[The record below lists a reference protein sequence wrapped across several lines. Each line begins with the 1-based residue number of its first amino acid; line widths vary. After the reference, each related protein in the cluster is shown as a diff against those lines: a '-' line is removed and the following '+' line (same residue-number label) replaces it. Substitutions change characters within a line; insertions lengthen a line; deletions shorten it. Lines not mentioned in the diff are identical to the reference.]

1 MGTNLNNQNNEKSIN
16 EEKQNKG
23 FLASS
28 LVTILFIL
36 IFASISVVS
45 YLPIRN
51 VYFPIEE
58 NVNNYI
64 ESQAFIYRLSRLTKS
79 LQQSIDGTNDGYDY
93 IDVRSVKYKADGTI
107 NEDLSSDGE
116 LEQPV
121 NDEKAIS
128 NDAKVIESMQK
139 VEEEKV
145 TADTVEIEENVKTTV
160 EEKSLSNMD
169 SVSDDQLADEI
180 KGSLFY
186 MKAIF
191 DENGNPKIETSL
203 GNRFNKDSFI
213 HELIYY
219 DDDLLK
225 EYANL
230 EVVYIVPQDFEE
242 YDDIF
247 TSDMKDSSVLPEH
260 GMLILAIGAIS
271 ILVLIIVAFA
281 ISYCTQNNMAIVKV
295 FNKMFLEF
303 KFIVWFGFI
312 GLCFGTGVIISNN
325 YGHYGYGL
333 TNFIYDVGPAFYII
347 GITLTFMLYLLIYL
361 SVVYI
366 KHIYH
371 NGFKKGLIENS
382 LFGSVFLYT
391 VRNSKEVFKRL
402 TSINLKEDNYGK
414 LVGIVAVNL
423 LAIWILGNS
432 GFLGFIISLAYTIFI
447 FKYLLKVLNKAK
459 ELNKASSKVAEGN
472 FNINV
477 DEDMGILSPMAKD
490 LNNIKQG
497 FSLAIEKEIKSQRM
511 KSELIS
517 NVSHDLKTPL
527 TSIINYVDLLK
538 KEDIDEQTRKEYIDI
553 LDRKSQRLNVLIED
567 LFEAS
572 KASSGNIELKLENI
586 DTIALFKQTMG
597 ELEEKINESTLDF
610 KINLPEDKVTCNLD
624 GRRMY
629 RVFENIIIN
638 ILKYSM
644 ENSRV
649 YIDAI
654 ENENEISFIFKN
666 ISAYELNFHVSEITE
681 RFTRGDESRNTEGS
695 GLGLSIA
702 KSFVELQNGKLEI
715 IIDGDLFKLVVTLP
729 KTK

>member
-1 MGTNLNNQNNEKSIN
+1 MGTNLNNQNNEKNIH
-16 EEKQNKG
+16 EEKQNKN

-51 VYFPIEE
+51 MYFPMGN
-58 NVNNYI
+58 NVGDYL
-64 ESQAFIYRLSRLTKS
+64 ESQDFVHELSHLTRS
-79 LQQSIDGTNDGYDY
+79 LQQSINGTNDGYDHRY
-93 IDVRSVKYKADGTI
+93 IDVESVKYKVNGTV
-107 NEDLSSDGE
+107 NESTNSVGE

-121 NDEKAIS
+121 NDAE
-128 NDAKVIESMQK
+128 VIQSVQK
-139 VEEEKV
+139 VEKEEISTENTESEEV
-145 TADTVEIEENVKTTV
+145 VETTV
-160 EEKSLSNMD
+160 KEKSISNMD
-169 SVSDDQLADEI
+169 SVSDDQLEDRI
-180 KGSLFY
+180 KDSLFY
-186 MKAIF
+186 MKATF
-191 DENGNPKIETSL
+191 DENGNPEIETSL
-203 GNRFNKDSFI
+203 GNKFNKDVFI
-213 HELIYY
+213 NELTYY
-219 DDDLLK
+219 NEERLK
-225 EYANL
+225 EEFANL
-230 EVVYIVPQDFEE
+230 EVVYIVPQNFEE

-247 TSDMKDSSVLPEH
+247 TFDMKDSSVFQEYS
-260 GMLILAIGAIS
+260 MLILAIGAVS
-271 ILVLIIVAFA
+271 ILVLIILAFSIPYSA
-281 ISYCTQNNMAIVKV
+281 QNNMGIVKV

-303 KFIVWFGFI
+303 KFLVWSGFI
-312 GLCFGTGVIISNN
+312 FLCFGAGAIISNN
-325 YGHYGYGL
+325 YGYYGYGI

-366 KHIYH
+366 KYIYH

-382 LFGSVFLYT
+382 LFGSLFLYT
-391 VRNSKEVFKRL
+391 VRNSKEVLRKL

-414 LVGIVAVNL
+414 LVGIVGVNL
-423 LAIWILGNS
+423 LAIWILGSS
-432 GFLGFIISLAYTIFI
+432 GFLGFLISLAYTIFI
-447 FKYLLKVLNKAK
+447 FKYLLKVLDKAK

-490 LNNIKQG
+490 LNNIKKG

-538 KEDIDEQTRKEYIDI
+538 KEDIDEETKKEYIEI
-553 LDRKSQRLNVLIED
+553 LDRKSQRLKVLIED

-572 KASSGNIELKLENI
+572 KASSGNIDLKLENI
-586 DTIALFKQTMG
+586 DAIALFKQTMG

-624 GRRMY
+624 GRRIY

-666 ISAYELNFHVSEITE
+666 ISAYELNFDVSEITE

-702 KSFVELQNGKLEI
+702 KSLVELQNGNLEI

-729 KTK
+729 KIK